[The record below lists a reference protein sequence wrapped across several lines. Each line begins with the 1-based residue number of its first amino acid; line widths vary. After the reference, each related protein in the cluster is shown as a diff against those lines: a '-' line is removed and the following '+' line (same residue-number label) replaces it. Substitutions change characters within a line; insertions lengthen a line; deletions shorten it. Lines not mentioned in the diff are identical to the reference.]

1 MSEAE
6 NQAKQEIIKKLT
18 AYEIKGHIFYDEEKK
33 EELNKKD
40 YASLKEEWEKTQK
53 TNWFSRTKQEVIMN
67 LAINKRGEATE
78 QIVQYLKKFYT
89 FKTTRSDDASEIW
102 IYEKGIY
109 KPEGKT
115 YIQETCRTMLEL
127 TYTTHLAKNV
137 INKIEADTYIDQDD
151 FFEQQNKHPYIIP
164 VKNGLLNLKTK
175 KLSCFNKNIAFFN
188 KLSMNYKP
196 KAKCETIKQFIKEIT
211 KNEED
216 VQVIQELFGYCLIKD
231 YKYEKAFM
239 FYGSHGRN
247 GKSKLLELLK
257 RLVGVENTASI
268 SLEDLE
274 KDSFSMSELH
284 NKMINISADISKNA
298 VNNTGNFKNL
308 TGRDQILAAR
318 KFKTRIK
325 FVNYAKMVF
334 AANTLPPINDSN
346 SDAFW
351 LRWVLIEFPHQ
362 FLPEKELV
370 ENKEAKLQDPQIIN
384 KLLDEN
390 EMEGL
395 LTWSIEGLDRL
406 EEQKDFSNKATAKQ
420 VKYDWMKRSNSV
432 AAFIY
437 EHVVECYDKKIL
449 KDSFKKVYINYCKK
463 NRLKVLSDKVIKITL
478 EGELNAGSTRE
489 SIFLDNQYKQLRYW
503 DGVEFKNNNL
513 CSFSK

>member
-1 MSEAE
+1 MVVM
-6 NQAKQEIIKKLT
+6 
-18 AYEIKGHIFYDEEKK
+18 EE
-33 EELNKKD
+33 
-40 YASLKEEWEKTQK
+40 
-53 TNWFSRTKQEVIMN
+53 M
-67 LAINKRGEATE
+67 
-78 QIVQYLKKFYT
+78 
-89 FKTTRSDDASEIW
+89 
-102 IYEKGIY
+102 
-109 KPEGKT
+109 
-115 YIQETCRTMLEL
+115 
-127 TYTTHLAKNV
+127 
-137 INKIEADTYIDQDD
+137 
-151 FFEQQNKHPYIIP
+151 
-164 VKNGLLNLKTK
+164 
-175 KLSCFNKNIAFFN
+175 
-188 KLSMNYKP
+188 
-196 KAKCETIKQFIKEIT
+196 
-211 KNEED
+211 
-216 VQVIQELFGYCLIKD
+216 
-231 YKYEKAFM
+231 
-239 FYGSHGRN
+239 

-432 AAFIY
+432 AAFY
-437 EHVVECYDKKIL
+437 L
-449 KDSFKKVYINYCKK
+449 
-463 NRLKVLSDKVIKITL
+463 
-478 EGELNAGSTRE
+478 
-489 SIFLDNQYKQLRYW
+489 
-503 DGVEFKNNNL
+503 
-513 CSFSK
+513 